1 MAVAQCLASSS
12 PSTGPG
18 RTGRDAGRRGTAAP
32 AANPFQPALLSRA
45 PAGPCRSI
53 APGGKGQRPL
63 LHAEKLKPSPPPSPS
78 SSSFPPPP
86 PPSSASLPAP
96 APLPPPASL
105 LFNAP
110 SPPVSRKS
118 SPSSSPS
125 PSPQLSNAL
134 SLPSRPASPP
144 DSERGR
150 LGGRADSVFLTA
162 PNVLPLSLYPPSL
175 HATARLPPAVD
186 APPNV
191 RLPRLSQQ
199 PSYPS
204 FISAATRQSQPPVA
218 AIAETLNPPPQARRP
233 GTQQPPQ
240 PGYHFPSPF
249 RSRTAASSAPRR
261 PRRLPSARLWN
272 PTNSTP
278 RNFRPR
284 KRRTSSP
291 PAPSVPLQH
300 PSLDKSAEASEDPA
314 AGDYPLLTLSEQR
327 QTKHSPTTRS
337 SVQVEQNGCHDRRV
351 SLPRSVRASYDGS
364 RSRVSSPVQQDFGD
378 KAASRWTF
386 EDTTASDEPA
396 KVVKGKARA
405 DAMAPD
411 SEDPRQLYNMDL
423 ERGPDGLDP
432 RPSNVSAGDGIGSAL
447 SSSNSSMMG
456 EEVQPDAGEEWG
468 PQHPCYPHLNPHVPV
483 DSFEYATTRIIR
495 IRRDWL
501 LQGDLAP
508 TFSNL
513 YPEILDPA
521 GVSEQEFRRIIE
533 KLNGELV
540 PTFDPYS
547 FRNVVDS
554 LLGLVTGWLWDDL
567 GLTAIKT
574 RLNALEKWIEKWN
587 QEMEKTMAS
596 EEGAMT
602 PKIIPL
608 RRTAYMMVRRA
619 WSRFLFVLLTLL
631 PAAAGHTNTGP

>member
-1 MAVAQCLASSS
+1 
-12 PSTGPG
+12 
-18 RTGRDAGRRGTAAP
+18 
-32 AANPFQPALLSRA
+32 
-45 PAGPCRSI
+45 
-53 APGGKGQRPL
+53 
-63 LHAEKLKPSPPPSPS
+63 
-78 SSSFPPPP
+78 
-86 PPSSASLPAP
+86 
-96 APLPPPASL
+96 
-105 LFNAP
+105 
-110 SPPVSRKS
+110 
-118 SPSSSPS
+118 
-125 PSPQLSNAL
+125 
-134 SLPSRPASPP
+134 
-144 DSERGR
+144 
-150 LGGRADSVFLTA
+150 
-162 PNVLPLSLYPPSL
+162 
-175 HATARLPPAVD
+175 
-186 APPNV
+186 
-191 RLPRLSQQ
+191 
-199 PSYPS
+199 
-204 FISAATRQSQPPVA
+204 
-218 AIAETLNPPPQARRP
+218 
-233 GTQQPPQ
+233 
-240 PGYHFPSPF
+240 
-249 RSRTAASSAPRR
+249 
-261 PRRLPSARLWN
+261 
-272 PTNSTP
+272 
-278 RNFRPR
+278 
-284 KRRTSSP
+284 
-291 PAPSVPLQH
+291 
-300 PSLDKSAEASEDPA
+300 
-314 AGDYPLLTLSEQR
+314 
-327 QTKHSPTTRS
+327 
-337 SVQVEQNGCHDRRV
+337 
-351 SLPRSVRASYDGS
+351 
-364 RSRVSSPVQQDFGD
+364 
-378 KAASRWTF
+378 
-386 EDTTASDEPA
+386 
-396 KVVKGKARA
+396 
-405 DAMAPD
+405 MAPD